1 MVLDVAVMAT
11 VRGMGSISFPTLQSQ
26 FGGEEGKT
34 IEGQMLKRGLETK
47 VPWEQHMSV
56 PLKHG
61 SLCASALQ
69 LQSANNG
76 IALHPKNTD
85 RPICQGLRSAQ
96 IHIPGTRD
104 MRNIIF
110 RIN

>member
-47 VPWEQHMSV
+47 VP
-56 PLKHG
+56 
-61 SLCASALQ
+61 
-69 LQSANNG
+69 
-76 IALHPKNTD
+76 
-85 RPICQGLRSAQ
+85 
-96 IHIPGTRD
+96 
-104 MRNIIF
+104 
-110 RIN
+110 